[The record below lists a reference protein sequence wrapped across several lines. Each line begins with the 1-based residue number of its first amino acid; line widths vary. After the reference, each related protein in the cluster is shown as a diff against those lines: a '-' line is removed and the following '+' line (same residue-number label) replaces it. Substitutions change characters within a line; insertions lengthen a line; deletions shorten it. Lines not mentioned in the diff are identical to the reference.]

1 MPGTV
6 ETARLEVAGLP
17 FVLVTT
23 SGMHQSVA
31 NVVLATVM
39 ATDGSLALLVLRVTA
54 FEIGLTLPAWQ
65 NWRHYMVAIGATTR
79 AEDIDTDLWQCLQDE
94 VGMDAATSDQST

>member
-17 FVLVTT
+17 FVLVAT

-31 NVVLATVM
+31 NVVLTNGM

-65 NWRHYMVAIGATTR
+65 DWRHDMVAIGATAR
-79 AEDIDTDLWQCLQDE
+79 AEDIDTDLWHCLQGE
-94 VGMDAATSDQST
+94 VGMDAATGDQST